1 MQGVFCFKEGTL
13 RASDNQ
19 ISTSILES
27 ISDGVFT
34 VDKDWKIT
42 YFNKAA
48 EIITGVKKKQAI
60 GKMCCEVFRSSMCES
75 RCALRETLKTG
86 EPVIDRACF
95 IVNASGEKIPI
106 TISTAVLYDENG
118 EVIGGAET
126 FRDISEVEALKKELS
141 GRVLAG
147 DLKSFSLE
155 MHKVNEMIKAV
166 SKSSSPVLICGE
178 TGTGK
183 EVAARAVHSQGSE
196 DDRPFEAVNCGAFPD
211 TLLESELFGYKRGA
225 FTGADRD
232 KKGWLS
238 VAKGGTL
245 LLDEI
250 GEISKALQVKLLRV
264 LQEYSFQPLG
274 STETEKLDA
283 RLIFATNRDLKKMAE
298 EGTFRQDLFYRINV
312 IQIELPPLRK
322 RLADIPF
329 LVESFIEKFNLRQ
342 KKKIKK
348 ISRAALSV
356 LSAYDFPGNI
366 RELENII
373 ERAFILC
380 DSDIIGL
387 EHLPQELAGMALQIK
402 PSGSIKDMRKDA
414 EKKLILEAL
423 KRNNFNKAATAR
435 DLKIH
440 KATLFRKIKAL
451 NIKA

>member
-1 MQGVFCFKEGTL
+1 MKT
-13 RASDNQ
+13 ADSQ

-48 EIITGVKKKQAI
+48 ETITGVSKKQAI
-60 GKMCCEVFRSSMCES
+60 GRMCCEVFRSSKCES

-95 IVNASGEKIPI
+95 IVNSNGEKIPI

-118 EVIGGAET
+118 DVIGGAET

-141 GRVLAG
+141 GRILVG

-155 MHKVNEMIKAV
+155 MQKVNEMIRAV

-183 EVAARAVHSQGSE
+183 EVAARAVHDQGSGG
-196 DDRPFEAVNCGAFPD
+196 DRPFVAVNCGAFPE
-211 TLLESELFGYKRGA
+211 TLLESELFGYKKGA
-225 FTGADRD
+225 FTGADKD
-232 KKGWLS
+232 KLGWMS

-264 LQEYSFQPLG
+264 LQEYTFQPLG

-283 RLIFATNRDLKKMAE
+283 RLIFATNRNLRKMVE
-298 EGTFRQDLFYRINV
+298 EGSFRQDFFYRIN
-312 IQIELPPLRK
+312 IIEIEIPPLRK
-322 RLADIPF
+322 RLSDIPF
-329 LVESFIEKFNLRQ
+329 LVESFIDKFNFRQ

-348 ISRAALSV
+348 ISRSALSV

-380 DSDIIGL
+380 DSNTIGL
-387 EHLPQELAGMALQIK
+387 EHLPSELAGIAEPQK
-402 PSGSIKDMRKDA
+402 TSGSIKDLRKEA
-414 EKKLILEAL
+414 EKKLIIEAL
-423 KRNNFNKAATAR
+423 KKNNFNKAATAR

-440 KATLFRKIKAL
+440 KATLFRKIKSL
-451 NIKA
+451 GIKG

>member
-1 MQGVFCFKEGTL
+1 MKKD
-13 RASDNQ
+13 SH
-19 ISTSILES
+19 ISNSSILES

-34 VDKDWKIT
+34 VDESWKIT

-48 EIITGVKKKQAI
+48 EEITGVKKDQAI
-60 GKMCCEVFRSSMCES
+60 GKMCCDVFRSSMCES

-95 IVNASGEKIPI
+95 IVNAGGEKIPI
-106 TISTAVLYDENG
+106 TISTAVLYDEKGN
-118 EVIGGAET
+118 VIGGAET

-141 GRVLAG
+141 GRILTG

-155 MHKVNEMIKAV
+155 MQKVNEMIKAV

-183 EVAARAVHSQGSE
+183 EVAARAIHSQGPE
-196 DDRPFEAVNCGAFPD
+196 DDRQFVAVNCGAFPD
-211 TLLESELFGYKRGA
+211 TLLESELFGYKKGA
-225 FTGADRD
+225 FTGADKD

-283 RLIFATNRDLKKMAE
+283 RLIFATNRDLKKMVE

-312 IQIELPPLRK
+312 IEIEIPPLRK

-329 LVESFIEKFNLRQ
+329 LVESFIEKFNFRQ
-342 KKKIKK
+342 KKNIKK
-348 ISRAALSV
+348 ISRSALSV

-387 EHLPQELAGMALQIK
+387 EHLPQELAGMAPQIK

-414 EKKLILEAL
+414 EKKLIIEAL

-440 KATLFRKIKAL
+440 KATLFRKIKSL
-451 NIKA
+451 GIKG

>member
-1 MQGVFCFKEGTL
+1 MKTT
-13 RASDNQ
+13 DNQ

-48 EIITGVKKKQAI
+48 EIITGVRKKQAV
-60 GKMCCEVFRSSMCES
+60 GKMCCDVFRSSMCES
-75 RCALRETLKTG
+75 RCALRETLQTG
-86 EPVIDRACF
+86 EPVMDRACF
-95 IVNASGEKIPI
+95 IVNSAGEKIPI

-118 EVIGGAET
+118 DVIGGAET
-126 FRDISEVEALKKELS
+126 FRDISEVETLKKELS
-141 GRVLAG
+141 GRILTG

-155 MHKVNEMIKAV
+155 MQKVNEMIKAV
-166 SKSSSPVLICGE
+166 SNSSSPVLICGE

-183 EVAARAVHSQGSE
+183 EVAARAIHSHGSI
-196 DDRPFEAVNCGAFPD
+196 DDRPFVAVNCGAFPD
-211 TLLESELFGYKRGA
+211 TLLESELFGYKKGA

-250 GEISKALQVKLLRV
+250 GEISKTVQVKLLRV

-283 RLIFATNRDLKKMAE
+283 RLIFATNRDLKKMVE
-298 EGTFRQDLFYRINV
+298 EGAFRQDLFYRINV
-312 IQIELPPLRK
+312 IEIEVPPLRK
-322 RLADIPF
+322 RLVDVPF
-329 LVESFIEKFNLRQ
+329 LIESFIEKFNFRQ

-348 ISRAALSV
+348 ISKSALSV
-356 LSAYDFPGNI
+356 LSAYNFPGNI

-387 EHLPQELAGMALQIK
+387 DHLPKEFAGNVHQIK
-402 PSGSIKDMRKDA
+402 TSGSIKDMRQDA
-414 EKKLILEAL
+414 EKQLILQAL
-423 KRNNFNKAATAR
+423 KRNNFNKTATAR

-440 KATLFRKIKAL
+440 KATLFRKIKL
-451 NIKA
+451 FGIN

>member
-1 MQGVFCFKEGTL
+1 MKT
-13 RASDNQ
+13 SDSQ

-34 VDKDWKIT
+34 VDLDWKIT

-48 EIITGVKKKQAI
+48 EKITGVRKKQAL
-60 GKMCCEVFRSSMCES
+60 GMMCCEVFRSSMCES
-75 RCALRETLKTG
+75 RCALRETLRTG
-86 EPVIDRACF
+86 EPVIDRSCF
-95 IVNASGEKIPI
+95 IVNSDGDKIPV
-106 TISTAVLYDENG
+106 TISTAVLFDENG

-141 GRVLAG
+141 GRVLTG
-147 DLKSFSLE
+147 DLKSLSPE
-155 MHKVNEMIKAV
+155 MHKVNEMIRAV
-166 SKSSSPVLICGE
+166 SGSSSPVLICGE

-183 EVAARAVHSQGSE
+183 EVAARAIHSHGKDEES
-196 DDRPFEAVNCGAFPD
+196 PFVAVNCGAFPD
-211 TLLESELFGYKRGA
+211 TLLESELFGYRKGA

-250 GEISKALQVKLLRV
+250 GEISKTVQVKLLRV

-274 STETEKLDA
+274 STVSEKLDA
-283 RLIFATNRDLKKMAE
+283 RLLFATNRNLRKMVE
-298 EGTFRQDLFYRINV
+298 EGTFRQDLYYRINV
-312 IQIELPPLRK
+312 VEIELPPLRK

-329 LVESFIEKFNLRQ
+329 LVDNFIEKFNLRQ
-342 KKKIKK
+342 KKKIKTV
-348 ISRAALSV
+348 SRSVLSV
-356 LSAYDFPGNI
+356 LSGYDYPGNI

-380 DSDIIGL
+380 ETDTIGI
-387 EHLPQELAGMALQIK
+387 EHLPSELSGNAENK
-402 PSGSIKDMRKDA
+402 KVSGSIKDMRKDA
-414 EKKLILEAL
+414 EKQLIIEAL
-423 KRNNFNKAATAR
+423 RRNNFNKAATAR

-440 KATLFRKIKAL
+440 KATLFRKIKKL
-451 NIKA
+451 NIKP